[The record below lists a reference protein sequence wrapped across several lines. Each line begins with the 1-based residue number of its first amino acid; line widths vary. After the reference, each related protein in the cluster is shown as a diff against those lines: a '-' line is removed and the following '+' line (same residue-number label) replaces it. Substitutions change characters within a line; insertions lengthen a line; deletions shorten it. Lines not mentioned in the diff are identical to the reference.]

1 MRKTMNLFINKNV
14 LITLLVL
21 IALFSFFQ
29 IKDSELYEAILTG
42 NHEYI
47 KSTFK
52 GSILYLYGCML
63 LIMIIQNSF
72 TFIPLILIITFNIT
86 VFGFFEGFLWSWFL
100 SVVAATI
107 IFLIVRYLFANRFF
121 SKVSA
126 KQLKKVE
133 DRGFSYILVGRIFPF
148 MPSSLINIIAGLSA
162 VTLKKFIA
170 GTAIGNF
177 IYFFML
183 ALVPAGIYTI
193 DFNPYTIVV
202 LIVLFIS
209 AFYGLS
215 KLKNKSKNNTC

>member
-1 MRKTMNLFINKNV
+1 MRKYLFTNKNI

-21 IALFSFFQ
+21 IAIFSFFQ

-47 KSTFK
+47 KSTFE
-52 GSILYLYGCML
+52 GSILYLYGFIL

-86 VFGFFEGFLWSWFL
+86 IFGFFEGFLWSWFI

-121 SKVSA
+121 SKISS

-133 DRGFSYILVGRIFPF
+133 EKGFSYILVGRVFPF
-148 MPSSLINIIAGLSA
+148 MPSSLINIIAGLS
-162 VTLKKFIA
+162 TISLKKFIA

-183 ALVPAGIYTI
+183 ALVPAGIYSSEL
-193 DFNPYTIVV
+193 NQYTIGVI
-202 LIVLFIS
+202 IVIFIL
-209 AFYGLS
+209 AFYGFS
-215 KLKNKSKNNTC
+215 KLRNKRKNNTC